1 MPCKCCGA
9 HIPIKDTI
17 YETLQYIDG
26 KKTKCC
32 QIFLGGPQRYET
44 RTVSAEDATKS
55 REYLERMD
63 GKMYVHAPYV
73 INLSREGDDSI
84 VEKSRNSLQKVIN
97 TLNQISP
104 QRTGTIFHTGAKG
117 SIENLG
123 RQLND
128 MNLTVPVF
136 AENAAE
142 TSRLGKNFEEL
153 RHLIESTDSFN
164 LGVCIDTCHAFASGM
179 TDFRD
184 MSETEKLFENLSTFE
199 DRPIMFHVNDSLVEL
214 NARKDRH
221 APIGFGHIWN
231 LNRSGST
238 DTLVRFYELAKMS
251 DMSIIFETPNVVSDN
266 LEAELFNSS

>member
-1 MPCKCCGA
+1 MSCRCGA
-9 HIPIKDTI
+9 HVQVKDTI

-26 KKTKCC
+26 KKTKCLQC
-32 QIFLGGPQRYET
+32 FIGNPQSYAT
-44 RTVSAEDATKS
+44 RTVSTEDATKS
-55 REYLERMD
+55 REYLERMN
-63 GKMYVHAPYV
+63 GKMYVHASYI
-73 INLSREGDDSI
+73 INLSREGDDTI
-84 VEKSRNSLQKVIN
+84 VEKGRNSLQKIIN

-123 RQLND
+123 KQLND
-128 MNLTVPVF
+128 MNITVPVF

-164 LGVCIDTCHAFASGM
+164 LGICIDTCHAFASGM

-184 MSETEKLFENLSTFE
+184 MSQTEKLFENLSTFE

-221 APIGFGHIWN
+221 APIGSGHIWN

-251 DMSIIFETPNVVSDN
+251 GNDIIFETSNPISDK